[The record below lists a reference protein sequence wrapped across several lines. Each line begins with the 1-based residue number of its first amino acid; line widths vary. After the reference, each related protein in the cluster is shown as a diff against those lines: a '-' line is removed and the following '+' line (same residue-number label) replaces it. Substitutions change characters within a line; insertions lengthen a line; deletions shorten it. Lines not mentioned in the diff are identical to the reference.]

1 MTIKRFLLYLKN
13 FTQNGHIKKRKN
25 RLNYKLMNI
34 YEENPVVRMF
44 NDQMMKSFYN
54 VFNRNPTESEL
65 HFVNKNESALG
76 NYTYASI
83 IFNNFYGDN
92 KYIPTRS
99 EFINDIKKRY
109 SAFGFSIASL
119 QYNDFNYVYNK
130 LTEMKRNEKIDSI
143 LS

>member
-1 MTIKRFLLYLKN
+1 
-13 FTQNGHIKKRKN
+13 
-25 RLNYKLMNI
+25 
-34 YEENPVVRMF
+34 MF

-65 HFVNKNESALG
+65 HFVTKNESALG